1 MHTPP
6 PQRAKHAPEMRDFR
20 APRVTTPPPEFLVS
34 TGKRSSRYCLRTD
47 SSPQRRSLSMLKRT
61 GQLTAMKAA
70 AKAFTKRQAADAA
83 AHGPVDLAAAARQAR
98 RFLPATSADLQDLK
112 SSFGQ

>member
-1 MHTPP
+1 
-6 PQRAKHAPEMRDFR
+6 
-20 APRVTTPPPEFLVS
+20 
-34 TGKRSSRYCLRTD
+34 
-47 SSPQRRSLSMLKRT
+47 
-61 GQLTAMKAA
+61 MKAA